1 MVSVELLASCSYEC
15 KMGRHNLIVKAE
27 CCFGEVGSLP
37 RSVMLDKPFTS
48 IF

>member
-1 MVSVELLASCSYEC
+1 MSVELLASCSYEH

-27 CCFGEVGSLP
+27 RCFGEADSLP
-37 RSVMLDKPFTS
+37 GSVMLDKPFTS